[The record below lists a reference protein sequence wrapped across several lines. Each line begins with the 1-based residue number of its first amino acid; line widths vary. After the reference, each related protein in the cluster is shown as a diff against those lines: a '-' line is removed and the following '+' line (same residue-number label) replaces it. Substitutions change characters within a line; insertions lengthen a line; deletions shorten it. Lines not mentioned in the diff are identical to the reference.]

1 MQEQILQLSSTIKP
15 GGATSP
21 LPATPSRNRTNAKI
35 KLFSHVFSLP
45 PYPITHYSLLISHY
59 PYPQIPQS
67 NFYSSWGL
75 APDVLA
81 GIMAKLEASNRAEA
95 VAIALRKHLL

>member
-1 MQEQILQLSSTIKP
+1 MQEQILQLSSTVKL

-21 LPATPSRNRTNAKI
+21 LPA
-35 KLFSHVFSLP
+35 P
-45 PYPITHYSLLISHY
+45 PTQNITKRQNQTIRKNNT
-59 PYPQIPQS
+59 IPQL
-67 NFYSSWGL
+67 NFHSSWGL

>member
-1 MQEQILQLSSTIKP
+1 MHRQKKGARHGQKKYQFM

-21 LPATPSRNRTNAKI
+21 LPATPTRN
-35 KLFSHVFSLP
+35 
-45 PYPITHYSLLISHY
+45 ITKRQNQTIRKNNT
-59 PYPQIPQS
+59 IPQL
-67 NFYSSWGL
+67 NFHSSWGL

>member
-1 MQEQILQLSSTIKP
+1 LHISVHN
-15 GGATSP
+15 A
-21 LPATPSRNRTNAKI
+21 RTNFATQFHHKTGRGNVPVARNSNP
-35 KLFSHVFSLP
+35 K
-45 PYPITHYSLLISHY
+45 
-59 PYPQIPQS
+59 PQKRQNQTIRKNNTIPQL
-67 NFYSSWGL
+67 NFHSSWGL